1 MCGRYYRTADKQAIA
16 EYFHSAAAS
25 DEPLPAV
32 TVPVLDLNDA
42 QAIATLALAKAE
54 THDHPAS

>member
-25 DEPLPAV
+25 DEPLP
-32 TVPVLDLNDA
+32 PGYN
-42 QAIATLALAKAE
+42 IAP
-54 THDHPAS
+54 DRPADRHGL